1 MIKNK
6 IDSVRV
12 ACVFVRVDS
21 SRAISIDDMQMT
33 ASHLAQTYRAP
44 ISPPRAQNTQ
54 VFLSLAD
61 SLVCLCFHN
70 HIRALSR
77 SLSHALSH
85 THTHTHSLF
94 FSCSFSLSLR
104 NYHIYHTT

>member
-21 SRAISIDDMQMT
+21 SRAISIDDMQMA
-33 ASHLAQTYRAP
+33 ASHLAQTYSAP

-61 SLVCLCFHN
+61 SLVCQFFHN
-70 HIRALSR
+70 HIRALSH
-77 SLSHALSH
+77 SLSHALSLSL
-85 THTHTHSLF
+85 THTHSLF

-104 NYHIYHTT
+104 NHIYHTT